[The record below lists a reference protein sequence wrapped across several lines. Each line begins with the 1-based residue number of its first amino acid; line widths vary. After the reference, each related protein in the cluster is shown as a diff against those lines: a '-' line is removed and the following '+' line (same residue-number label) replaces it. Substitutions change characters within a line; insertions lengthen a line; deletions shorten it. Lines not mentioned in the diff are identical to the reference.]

1 MNFSKLKLVTEMLAS
16 GTGTGLSVSANNK
29 SSEQSQAGK
38 QMNNTSNNI
47 GFQQTQMS
55 TKPGTAPKISN
66 VVQKNVS
73 APNAN
78 PRKTTQQATVEDYFD
93 NLRQKKEYI
102 KSLEENKSDWKTELK
117 EALGKDD
124 EVFHPYVEVMP
135 FKDFKQDEAKRNLK
149 LQAMQD
155 GSADNPAQKMVKG
168 KAMGL
173 GEETIEERVAPPEER
188 KAKKEREAKAAK
200 DAARHMRATKGVP
213 FKDAKGTGYLK
224 NGKKIYEESFS
235 EKK

>member
-1 MNFSKLKLVTEMLAS
+1 MLAS
-16 GTGTGLSVSANNK
+16 GTGTGLTVNANNK
-29 SSEQSQAGK
+29 ASEQSQAGK

-55 TKPGTAPKISN
+55 TKPGSAPKISS

-78 PRKTTQQATVEDYFD
+78 PNKTTQQAAVESYFD
-93 NLRQKKEYI
+93 NLRLKKEYI
-102 KSLEENKSDWKTELK
+102 KKLEESKSDWKRELK

-124 EVFHPYVEVMP
+124 EVFHPYIEVMP
-135 FKDFKQDEAKRNLK
+135 FKDFKQEEAKRNLK

-155 GSADNPAQKMVKG
+155 GSADNPSQKLVKG

-173 GEETIEERVAPPEER
+173 GEDVMLEKAPPGAKYER
-188 KAKKEREAKAAK
+188 MVKHIKKNYPK
-200 DAARHMRATKGVP
+200 DQEGIAYATAWKQKN
-213 FKDAKGTGYLK
+213 KD
-224 NGKKIYEESFS
+224 
-235 EKK
+235 EKSNK